1 MIEVHHEKV
10 WFTGCV
16 QGVGFRYTT
25 LQVAREFEVTGAVA
39 NLADGRVELEAE
51 GNPQVV
57 AAFISA
63 VEERLHGYIRKVE
76 RLSGKRVAHF
86 NDFRIQ

>member
-1 MIEVHHEKV
+1 MTEVHYEKV
-10 WFTGCV
+10 YFSGFV

-39 NLADGRVELEAE
+39 NLADGRVQLEAE
-51 GNPQVV
+51 GEPRTVS
-57 AAFISA
+57 AFISA
-63 VEERLHGYIRKVE
+63 LEERMHGHIRKVE
-76 RLSGKRVAHF
+76 RASGKRAAQF

>member
-25 LQVAREFEVTGAVA
+25 MQVAREFEVTGIVS
-39 NLADGRVELEAE
+39 NLAYGRVELEVE
-51 GNPQVV
+51 GNKRVV
-57 AAFISA
+57 TAFIKS

-76 RLSGKRVAHF
+76 RSDGKQPAQF